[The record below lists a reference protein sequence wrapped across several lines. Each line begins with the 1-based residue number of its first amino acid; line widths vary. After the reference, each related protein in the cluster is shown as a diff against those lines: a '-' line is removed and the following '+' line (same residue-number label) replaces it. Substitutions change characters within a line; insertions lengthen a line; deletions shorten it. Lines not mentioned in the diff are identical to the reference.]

1 MIKKMTTSKKPTKK
15 VPRLDTTALRTI
27 TKTMKTN
34 KQFRTLVQSTPF
46 YKDLVQ
52 TVQKNVKLSGV
63 RRLSE
68 NKDELKFLFS
78 RFLHLNL
85 IQSILVLFSH
95 EPDCLVVLVFP
106 RRHMK
111 VEIYTDRDDQD
122 RSFYLVDVYKND
134 DIIQQMSFW
143 NKDEFV
149 LYMIGLLMD
158 NLPKEV
164 SVFRSTISVSASPIH
179 TFIQLVGET
188 FGQTKVPQKI
198 VRLYNQ
204 HTKQQVL

>member
-1 MIKKMTTSKKPTKK
+1 MTISKKTTKK
-15 VPRLDTTALRTI
+15 VPRLDATALRTI

-78 RFLHLNL
+78 RFLHLNF
-85 IQSILVLFSH
+85 IHSILVLFAH
-95 EPDCLVVLVFP
+95 EPDCLVGMLFP

-111 VEIYTDRDDQD
+111 VEIYTDRDDQH
-122 RSFYLVDVYKND
+122 RPFYLVDVYKND
-134 DIIQQMSFW
+134 DIIRQLSFW

-149 LYMIGLLMD
+149 LYLIGLLRD

-164 SVFRSTISVSASPIH
+164 NVFRSTISVSASPIH
-179 TFIQLVGET
+179 AFIQLVGET
-188 FGQTKVPQKI
+188 FGQIKVPQKI

-204 HTKQQVL
+204 QHTKQQIS